1 MNIIQSF
8 NPKESLKLIEQKDNF
23 YLLKNLYLN
32 NNFPKVLLLS
42 GEHGSGKFTL
52 INHFMH
58 YYFDKDNYS
67 EKENI
72 ILKKNNFF
80 KQNLSNTFPNIYYLN
95 GSDFKNVKIEDIR
108 NLKNNLL
115 KTPILQKKRFII
127 LDNVEIFNLNSLNGL
142 LKLIEEP
149 GENNHFILVDN
160 LSKNLLQTI
169 KSRCLE
175 IKIKLNEKSRQKII
189 NFLSEN
195 FNQKNILD
203 INLIKTSPGNYIKFN
218 YFFNEKILNL
228 NESFLSNIKLILNL
242 YKKDKN
248 MFYKSLLIFITEY
261 YLQKN
266 RLKSLYNNN
275 DYFNLRTSIIK
286 KINDFFLYNL
296 NQNTLLNSLEEKI
309 K

>member
-95 GSDFKNVKIEDIR
+95 GSDFKNIKIEDIR

-203 INLIKTSPGNYIKFN
+203 IDLIKTSPGNYIKFN

>member
-95 GSDFKNVKIEDIR
+95 GSDFKNIKIEDIR

-115 KTPILQKKRFII
+115 KKPILQKKRFII

>member
-95 GSDFKNVKIEDIR
+95 GSDFKNIKIEDIR

-266 RLKSLYNNN
+266 KLKSLYNNN